1 MIKGPM
7 ANVLKYAVYKTHVL
21 KVIPSRRINNLS
33 TQGSPLVVVPGYQ
46 LLTEH
51 QPLKGPNHLSCLSS
65 MKKNSEQT
73 DIHGL
78 SAQWVLTEKFQPI
91 HRKGKEN

>member
-33 TQGSPLVVVPGYQ
+33 TQGSPLVVPGYQ

-65 MKKNSEQT
+65 MKKNSE
-73 DIHGL
+73 
-78 SAQWVLTEKFQPI
+78 
-91 HRKGKEN
+91 